1 MSIHSDIRH
10 AVLESLKQQATKKT
24 NITWFD
30 GRPGFIDT
38 EELPAIAVYLSD
50 AQYSGDYL
58 DGNNWIAVL
67 HIEVFMK
74 ASLPDSALDHMV
86 EDVVL
91 PAMRDAGNLNQLTE
105 SITPQG
111 YDYQR
116 DAEAMTWGS
125 ADVTY
130 LLRYDM

>member
-10 AVLESLKQQATKKT
+10 AVLMSLKQQDKKT
-24 NITWFD
+24 DITWFD

-38 EELPAIAVYLSD
+38 EDLPAIAVYLSD
-50 AQYSGDYL
+50 AQYGGDYL
-58 DGNNWIAVL
+58 DNNNWTAVL
-67 HIEVFMK
+67 HIEVFTK
-74 ASLPDSALDHMV
+74 ASQPDSALDALV
-86 EDVVL
+86 ETIIL
-91 PAMRDAGNLNQLTE
+91 PAIDAADKLNSLLE

-111 YDYQR
+111 YDYLR